1 MKKLA
6 RSIAIFL
13 ITTYIDTVYR
23 YARTPHPPAG
33 AKLARE
39 GGLTFTINGDDDDLF
54 ASKLCSYKGW
64 SVGYCTGRKLRN
76 NRLCA

>member
-23 YARTPHPPAG
+23 YAASSHPSVG
-33 AKLARE
+33 AELARE
-39 GGLTFTINGDDDDLF
+39 EAI
-54 ASKLCSYKGW
+54 
-64 SVGYCTGRKLRN
+64 TGN
-76 NRLCA
+76 IDGEC

>member
-23 YARTPHPPAG
+23 YAASLHPSVG
-33 AKLARE
+33 AELARE
-39 GGLTFTINGDDDDLF
+39 GGITFTINGDDDDLF
-54 ASKLCSYKGW
+54 ASKLRSYRAGQR
-64 SVGYCTGRKLRN
+64 VIGR
-76 NRLCA
+76 AGS

>member
-1 MKKLA
+1 MKNLA

-23 YARTPHPPAG
+23 YAQPRIPVG

-39 GGLTFTINGDDDDLF
+39 GAGTSTIYV
-54 ASKLCSYKGW
+54 A
-64 SVGYCTGRKLRN
+64 
-76 NRLCA
+76 

>member
-13 ITTYIDTVYR
+13 ITTYIDAVYR
-23 YARTPHPPAG
+23 YAQYTHAPVG

-39 GGLTFTINGDDDDLF
+39 EAGTSNI
-54 ASKLCSYKGW
+54 
-64 SVGYCTGRKLRN
+64 SVV
-76 NRLCA
+76 

>member
-23 YARTPHPPAG
+23 YARTPHPPVG
-33 AKLARE
+33 AELARE
-39 GGLTFTINGDDDDLF
+39 EAI
-54 ASKLCSYKGW
+54 
-64 SVGYCTGRKLRN
+64 TGN
-76 NRLCA
+76 IDGEC